1 MDEDAILV
9 VPYNLILTAFDS
21 TFRYNLAGVFMRKVA
36 ILGIG
41 QTKIDEQ
48 WDKSLREIGGEAAFA
63 ALQDAGTEKVDALFV
78 GNMLS
83 PIVNGQNQLGT
94 FIADWIGFWH
104 QEAVKIEAACGS
116 GAAALR
122 AGLMAVGSGEIDSAL
137 IVGIEKM
144 TDKAGHDVTAA
155 LATAADADYEVEQGV
170 SFVGLNALIMRR
182 YMYEYGWKHADFAP
196 FSINAHANAMH
207 NPFARL
213 HQKINVDQF
222 EKSSMVATP
231 INLLDASPTGDGA
244 AAVVLVPAERV
255 ASIRGRPRVIIAGSG
270 AATDTIAVHSRT
282 DPLFLQAAYDSSKR
296 SYDMAGVRPEDIDV
310 FELHDAFSIMSA
322 LSLEACGFAERGQG
336 VRLGLD
342 NEISPKGRVPI
353 CTRGGL
359 KARGHPVGATG
370 MYQIVEIVQQ
380 LRGECGATQVDG
392 AKIGMVQNIGGSGAT
407 ILTHILKSD

>member
-1 MDEDAILV
+1 
-9 VPYNLILTAFDS
+9 
-21 TFRYNLAGVFMRKVA
+21 MRQVA

-41 QTKIDEQ
+41 QIKIDEH
-48 WDKSLREIGGEAAFA
+48 WDLSLREIGGNAAFA
-63 ALQDAGTEKVDALFV
+63 AMQDAGMEKVEALYV

-83 PIVNGQNQLGT
+83 PLVSAQNQLGT
-94 FIADWIGFWH
+94 FFSDWIGLWH
-104 QEAVKIEAACGS
+104 QEAVKVEAACAS

-122 AGLMAVGSGEIDSAL
+122 AGLMAVGSGDIESAL
-137 IVGIEKM
+137 IIGVEKM

-155 LATAADADYEVEQGV
+155 LATAADADYEVEQGI
-170 SFVGLNALIMRR
+170 SFVGINALIMRR
-182 YMYEYGWKHADFAP
+182 YMHEYGWKHADFAP

-213 HQKINVDQF
+213 HQKINTDQF

-255 ASIRGRPRVIIAGSG
+255 ASLKGKPRVTIAGS
-270 AATDTIAVHSRT
+270 ASSTDSIAVHSRK
-282 DPLFLQAAYDSSKR
+282 DPLFLSAAHESANRAYE
-296 SYDMAGVRPEDIDV
+296 MANVTPEDIDV

-342 NEISPKGRVPI
+342 NEIGLTGRLPI

-370 MYQIVEIVQQ
+370 MYQIVEVAQQ
-380 LRGECGATQVDG
+380 LRGECNGTQVDG
-392 AKIGMVQNIGGSGAT
+392 AKIGMAQNIGGSGAT
-407 ILTHILKSD
+407 ILTHILKAE